1 MVNAVTTMAGA
12 GDQIANGRATLAQNY
27 ETFLQLLTSQL
38 KNQDPLS
45 PVDSNQFTAQL
56 VQMAGVEQQ
65 LLTNDLLR
73 SLVGQGDGGL
83 TGAVQYIGKE
93 VTAAGAAVRLQDG
106 AATWSY
112 ELARDAT
119 GATVEVLNGQ
129 GEVVWT
135 GPAPELS
142 EGVHDFTWDGRA
154 TDGTQLPDGGVYT
167 LRLTAAGAGGTEV
180 ASQVLIRGRVTAVEL
195 YDGVP
200 YVTVG
205 GAILPLSQI
214 ISVADAGRAGGADE
228 DDTGGG
234 HGGDL
239 AGVAMAGL
247 RGAAD
252 LLNPIDELGAL
263 ARTLNP
269 LKLF

>member
-1 MVNAVTTMAGA
+1 MTTAVSMAGA
-12 GDQIANGRATLAQNY
+12 GDQIASGRATLAQNY
-27 ETFLQLLTSQL
+27 ETFLKLLTSQL

-73 SLVGQGDGGL
+73 SLVGQGDAGL

-93 VTAAGAAVRLQDG
+93 VTAAGSSVRLNDG

-112 ELARDAT
+112 ELARSAASAT
-119 GATVEVLNGQ
+119 LEVLNGQ
-129 GEVVWT
+129 GQVVWS
-135 GPAPELS
+135 GPAPALS
-142 EGVHDFTWDGRA
+142 EGVHDFTWDGRNS
-154 TDGTQLPDGGVYT
+154 DGAQLPDGGVYT
-167 LRLTAAGAGGTEV
+167 LRLTAAGSTGSRV
-180 ASQVLIRGRVTAVEL
+180 DSQVLIRGRVTAVEL

-205 GAILPLSQI
+205 GAILPLSQV
-214 ISVADAGRAGGADE
+214 ISVAEPGAAPTPVPDEDAGDGLGGA
-228 DDTGGG
+228 
-234 HGGDL
+234 
-239 AGVAMAGL
+239 AMAAV

-252 LLNPIDELGAL
+252 LLNPMDELAAL
-263 ARTLNP
+263 ARAINP
-269 LKLF
+269 LKLL

>member
-1 MVNAVTTMAGA
+1 MVNAVTMAGA
-12 GDQIANGRATLAQNY
+12 GDQIATGRASLAQNY

-45 PVDSNQFTAQL
+45 PVDSNAFTAQL

-73 SLVGQGDGGL
+73 SLVGQNDTGL

-93 VTAAGAAVRLQDG
+93 VTAAGASVRLQDG

-112 ELARDAT
+112 ELAGNAA
-119 GATVEVLNGQ
+119 GATLEVLNGQ
-129 GEVVWT
+129 GEVVWRGT
-135 GPAPELS
+135 APELD
-142 EGVHDFTWDGRA
+142 EGVHDFTWDGRT
-154 TDGTQLPDGGVYT
+154 TDGAQLPNGGVYT
-167 LRLTAAGAGGTEV
+167 LRLSAAGANGAPV
-180 ASQVLIRGRVTAVEL
+180 DSQVLIRGRVTAVEM

-205 GAILPLSQI
+205 GSILPLSQI
-214 ISVADAGRAGGADE
+214 ISVSAPAAAAQA
-228 DDTGGG
+228 TGDG

-239 AGVAMAGL
+239 IGAAGGAAMAAV

-252 LLNPIDELGAL
+252 LLNPIDELAAL

-269 LKLF
+269 LKLL

>member
-1 MVNAVTTMAGA
+1 MTTAVSMAGA
-12 GDQIANGRATLAQNY
+12 GDQIASGRATLAQNY
-27 ETFLQLLTSQL
+27 ETFLKLLTSQL

-73 SLVGQGDGGL
+73 SLVGQGDAGL

-93 VTAAGAAVRLQDG
+93 VTAAGSSVRLNDG

-112 ELARDAT
+112 ELARNAADAT
-119 GATVEVLNGQ
+119 LEVLNGQ
-129 GEVVWT
+129 GQVVWS
-135 GPAPELS
+135 GPAPALS
-142 EGVHDFTWDGRA
+142 EGVHDFTWDGRNS
-154 TDGTQLPDGGVYT
+154 DGAQLPDGGVYT
-167 LRLTAAGAGGTEV
+167 LRLTAAGATGSPV
-180 ASQVLIRGRVTAVEL
+180 DSQVLIRGRVTAVEL

-205 GAILPLSQI
+205 GAILPLSQV
-214 ISVADAGRAGGADE
+214 ISVAEPGAAPTPAPGEDDGDGDGLGGA
-228 DDTGGG
+228 
-234 HGGDL
+234 
-239 AGVAMAGL
+239 AMAAV

-252 LLNPIDELGAL
+252 LLNPMDELAAL
-263 ARTLNP
+263 ARAINP
-269 LKLF
+269 LKLL